1 MEKVLKYLQMV
12 INMMDSISKENL
24 VVMVGINGDKE
35 ATIKVTFPKVLDKV
49 QVN

>member
-1 MEKVLKYLQMV
+1 
-12 INMMDSISKENL
+12 

-49 QVN
+49 QVNWLM